1 MAFLQGIRE
10 KIGAFK
16 ARKNRSERKKGNK
29 KVSYSN
35 VQHIGIIFNASD
47 YRIVDEVKAVVKDL
61 TADGKSVKAIGY
73 VDLTKATEQPMTT
86 LRFDFFTSK
95 DLDFFFVPK
104 AMVCANF
111 MEMEFDVLIELNYD
125 NDLPINYLASCSK
138 AFIKAGSNISGTT
151 NYDLRIELK
160 RKESPKYVLEQII
173 RYLKMMNGNQP
184 SA

>member
-1 MAFLQGIRE
+1 MAFLQGFRE
-10 KIGAFK
+10 KIGAFRAK
-16 ARKNRSERKKGNK
+16 KNRAERIKGNK
-29 KVSYSN
+29 KVSFSN
-35 VQHIGIIFNASD
+35 TQNIGIIFNASN
-47 YRIVDEVKAVVKDL
+47 YKVVDEVKSVVKDL
-61 TADGKSVKAIGY
+61 TAEGKSVKAIGF
-73 VDLTKATEQPMTT
+73 VDLTLATEQPMTT

-104 AMVCANF
+104 AMVCSNF

-125 NDLPINYLASCSK
+125 NDLPINYLAACSK

-160 RKESPKYVLEQII
+160 KKESPKFVLDQII
-173 RYLKMMNGNQP
+173 RYLKMMDGDQP

>member
-1 MAFLQGIRE
+1 MAFLQGFRE
-10 KIGAFK
+10 KIGAFR
-16 ARKNRSERKKGNK
+16 ARKNRAERSRGNK
-29 KVSYSN
+29 EISFSKI
-35 VQHIGIIFNASD
+35 QQIGIIFNASD
-47 YRIVDEVKAVVKDL
+47 YRVVDEVKSFVKSL
-61 TADGKSVKAIGY
+61 TAEGKSVKAIGF

-104 AMVCANF
+104 AMVCSNF
-111 MEMEFDVLIELNYD
+111 MEAEFDVLIELNYD

-151 NYDLRIELK
+151 NYDLRIELNK
-160 RKESPKYVLEQII
+160 KESPKYVLEQII
-173 RYLKMMNGNQP
+173 RYLKMMDGNQP